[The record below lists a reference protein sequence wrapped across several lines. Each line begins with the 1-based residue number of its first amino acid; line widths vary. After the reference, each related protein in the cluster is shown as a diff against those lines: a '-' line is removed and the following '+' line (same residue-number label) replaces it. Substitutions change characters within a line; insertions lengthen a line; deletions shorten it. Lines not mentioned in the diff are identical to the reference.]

1 MKNTKGLTIKQRRLL
16 MEATRRYL
24 NFREVTGNT
33 FKGLDMTNALVGLG
47 TVKEYAPVEEA
58 GFMRISLSHSDN
70 PDNRNQVYWWKLTT
84 EGAAIVKVLAAALT
98 VEQIEKE
105 LDR

>member
-1 MKNTKGLTIKQRRLL
+1 MSKGLTIKQRRLL

-24 NFREVTGNT
+24 KFIDMTGKT
-33 FKGLDMTNALVGLG
+33 FPGLDMTNALAGLG

-58 GFMRISLSHSDN
+58 GFMRISLSYGDD
-70 PDNRNQVYWWKLTT
+70 PDNRNQVYWWKLTQK
-84 EGAAIVKVLAAALT
+84 GAAIVKVLAAALT

-105 LDR
+105 LTA